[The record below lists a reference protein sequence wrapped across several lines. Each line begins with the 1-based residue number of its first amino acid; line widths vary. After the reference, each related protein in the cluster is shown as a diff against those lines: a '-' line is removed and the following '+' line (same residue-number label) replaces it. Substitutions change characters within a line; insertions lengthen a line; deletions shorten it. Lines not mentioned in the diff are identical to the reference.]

1 MSITVLGTRVP
12 GRGRSRGRSV
22 HNVVNLNW
30 VKSVNVKTAR
40 SGLRRLLEDVR
51 SGEEVV
57 ILKRGKQVARL
68 LPPDGPR
75 RLPSLREFRSSIRV
89 RGGPVSAQVI
99 AERRQRY

>member
-1 MSITVLGTRVP
+1 MWWSLGT
-12 GRGRSRGRSV
+12 
-22 HNVVNLNW
+22 

-40 SGLRRLLEDVR
+40 RGRRRVLEDVR

-89 RGGPVSAQVI
+89 RGGPVSSQVI